1 MTKEEMKG
9 ERESVTLY
17 TSHGGGEG
25 IKSSDGGRRHKPG
38 ITLKKETGFWRALCV
53 QIAVSCPSHD
63 TYRILGAFIGFSATP

>member
-25 IKSSDGGRRHKPG
+25 IKSSEGGRRYKPG
-38 ITLKKETGFWRALCV
+38 ITLKKETGFW
-53 QIAVSCPSHD
+53 
-63 TYRILGAFIGFSATP
+63 